1 LFRPFILALFAIV
14 FLLVASGCSM
24 DPAASPIDPE
34 NSFWDRYFVN
44 PLSIMLDWFAVHMNG
59 EYGLSILVV
68 TIIIRIFI
76 LPLMIK
82 QYKSSRA
89 MQELQ
94 PDIQAIRKKHKDN
107 QQKMQEETMKLFQK
121 HGVNPLAGCLP
132 ILIQMPIL
140 IALYGA
146 IIRNPEISQHSFL
159 WMDLGQPDPFWIIP
173 ILAGITTYLQ
183 QKVMAVT
190 MNPQM
195 QAMMYILPILILVM
209 AGTFASALALYWVYS
224 NIFTIV
230 QSYFMYRNKSAT
242 KQEGAIS

>member
-1 LFRPFILALFAIV
+1 LFRTFRMAFLAIA
-14 FLLVASGCSM
+14 FLLIASGCSM
-24 DPAASPIDPE
+24 DPATNPIEPE
-34 NSFWDRYFVN
+34 NSIWDKYFVF
-44 PLSIMLDWFAVHMNG
+44 PLSEALDWFALHLFN

-68 TIIIRIFI
+68 TVIIRLLI

-89 MQELQ
+89 MQLLQ
-94 PDIQAIRKKHKDN
+94 PEIQEIRKKFKDN
-107 QQKMQEETMKLFQK
+107 QQKIQEETMKLFQK

-132 ILIQMPIL
+132 VLIQMPIL

-146 IIRNPEISQHSFL
+146 IMRNPEISQHTFL

-173 ILAGITTYLQ
+173 ILAAITTYLQ

-190 MNPQM
+190 LNPQM
-195 QAMMYILPILILVM
+195 QAMMYILPVLILVM

-230 QSYFMYRNKSAT
+230 QSYFMYGNSVK

>member
-1 LFRPFILALFAIV
+1 MAIFAIA
-14 FLLVASGCSM
+14 FLILASGCSM
-24 DPAASPIDPE
+24 DPTTSPIDPE
-34 NSFWDRYFVN
+34 NSVWDKYFVF
-44 PLSIMLDWFAVHMNG
+44 PLSEALDWFAVRLFD

-68 TIIIRIFI
+68 TFIIRLII

-94 PDIQAIRKKHKDN
+94 PEIQELRKKYKDN

-146 IIRNPEISQHSFL
+146 IMRNPEISQHTFL

-173 ILAGITTYLQ
+173 ILAAITTYLQ

-195 QAMMYILPILILVM
+195 QALMYILPILILVM

-230 QSYFMYRNKSAT
+230 QSYFMYGKNSVK

>member
-1 LFRPFILALFAIV
+1 LFRSSLLILFAIG
-14 FLLVASGCSM
+14 FLLLATGCSM
-24 DPAASPIDPE
+24 DPASDPIDPE
-34 NSFWDRYFVN
+34 GSFWDRYFVN
-44 PLSIMLDWFAVHMNG
+44 PLSQMLDWFASHMGG

-68 TIIIRIFI
+68 TIIIRFLI

-89 MQELQ
+89 MQVLQ
-94 PDIQAIRKKHKDN
+94 PEIQEIRKKHKDN
-107 QQKMQEETMKLFQK
+107 QQKLQEETMKLFQK

-146 IIRNPEISQHSFL
+146 IMRNPEIANHNFL
-159 WMDLGQPDPFWIIP
+159 WMDLGAPDPFWIIP

-183 QKVMAVT
+183 QKFMAIT
-190 MNPQM
+190 MTPQM
-195 QAMMYILPILILVM
+195 QAMMFILPVMILVM

-224 NIFTIV
+224 NVFTIV
-230 QSYFMYRNKSAT
+230 QSYFMYRNDHKV
-242 KQEGAIS
+242 KQEGAVS